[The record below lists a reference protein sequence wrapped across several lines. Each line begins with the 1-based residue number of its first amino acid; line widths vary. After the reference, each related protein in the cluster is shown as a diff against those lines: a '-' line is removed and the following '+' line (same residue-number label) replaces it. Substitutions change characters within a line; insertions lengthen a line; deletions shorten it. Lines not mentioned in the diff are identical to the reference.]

1 MNDINKTPPSVD
13 NPQAIYKKGTR
24 VRYISKDADGMYY
37 PPYGTLGTCT
47 GGCDFAIIGEWL
59 ICVKWDEGTKGDGTW
74 FCCSTDVEIVKEETK

>member
-47 GGCDFAIIGEWL
+47 GGCDLAPDGKQL
-59 ICVKWDEGTKGDGTW
+59 IRVKWDEGTKDNGMWWCYD
-74 FCCSTDVEIVKEETK
+74 TDVELVKEETK